1 MILLKESNKSFL
13 ESEPVIIDESLA
25 LIDNK
30 YKLFV
35 LHLGIELLFIRDIF
49 VLSEFIHYGF

>member
-1 MILLKESNKSFL
+1 M
-13 ESEPVIIDESLA
+13 DESLA

-35 LHLGIELLFIRDIF
+35 LHLGIELLFIRDII
-49 VLSEFIHYGF
+49 VMSEFIHYCF

>member
-1 MILLKESNKSFL
+1 M
-13 ESEPVIIDESLA
+13 DESLA

-30 YKLFV
+30 YKLFF
-35 LHLGIELLFIRDIF
+35 LHLGIELLFILDIF